1 MSRETASAPLATTSD
16 APRKSK
22 TICVEDPA
30 LTMVEPDTMTP
41 LQFYDRIFSE
51 ASLVP
56 EKRLMLAVL
65 EDAIASFQ
73 RAFIQPSSPSSPSSP
88 GLPTSPN
95 AALESGEHEPEEF
108 DVEAWLE
115 SDDMSWPFSF
125 ASICQ
130 ALDMEPEF
138 LRNGLRN
145 WRTRAQREGM
155 MGQVYRFPFRRVNGR
170 RHSINAKRERK
181 RVRQVS
187 AG

>member
-1 MSRETASAPLATTSD
+1 MSRQVATAVVAPVVE
-16 APRKSK
+16 PRKSK
-22 TICVEDPA
+22 TVCVEDPA

-41 LQFYDRIFSE
+41 LQFYDRIFAE

-73 RAFIQPSSPSSPSSP
+73 RAFIQPRI
-88 GLPTSPN
+88 
-95 AALESGEHEPEEF
+95 ALEEGEDF
-108 DVEAWLE
+108 DVEEWLE

-130 ALDMEPEF
+130 ALDMEPEY
-138 LRNGLRN
+138 LRTGLRD
-145 WRTRAQREGM
+145 WRSRAQREGM
-155 MGQVYRFPFRRVNGR
+155 KGQIYRFPFRRVNGR

-181 RVRQVS
+181 RIRH
-187 AG
+187 AANAN

>member
-1 MSRETASAPLATTSD
+1 MSQQAAAVVAETPAE
-16 APRKSK
+16 PRKSK
-22 TICVEDPA
+22 TVCVEDPA
-30 LTMVEPDTMTP
+30 IKMVEPDTMTP
-41 LQFYDRIFSE
+41 LQFYDRIFAE

-73 RAFIQPSSPSSPSSP
+73 RAFIQPK
-88 GLPTSPN
+88 
-95 AALESGEHEPEEF
+95 AIIEDADDF
-108 DVEAWLE
+108 DVEAWLQ

-130 ALDMEPEF
+130 ALDMEPEY
-138 LRNGLRN
+138 LRNGLAN
-145 WRTRAQREGM
+145 WRSRAQRDGM
-155 MGQVYRFPFRRVNGR
+155 KGQVYRFPFRRVNGR

-181 RVRQVS
+181 RIRHAK

>member
-1 MSRETASAPLATTSD
+1 MIEQAAATSTE
-16 APRKSK
+16 AQPRKSK
-22 TICVEDPA
+22 TVCVEDPA
-30 LTMVEPDTMTP
+30 TRMVEPDTMTP
-41 LQFYDRIFSE
+41 LQFYDRIFAE

-73 RAFIQPSSPSSPSSP
+73 RSFIQPS
-88 GLPTSPN
+88 
-95 AALESGEHEPEEF
+95 AMIDEADDF

-130 ALDMEPEF
+130 ALDMEPEY
-138 LRNGLRN
+138 LRTGLAD
-145 WRTRAQREGM
+145 WRSRAQRDGM
-155 MGQVYRFPFRRVNGR
+155 KGQVYRFPFRRVNGR

-181 RVRQVS
+181 RVRHAKAS
-187 AG
+187 

>member
-1 MSRETASAPLATTSD
+1 MSQQAAVAATATGSE
-16 APRKSK
+16 PRKSK
-22 TICVEDPA
+22 TVCVEDPA
-30 LTMVEPDTMTP
+30 TKMVEPDTMTP
-41 LQFYDRIFSE
+41 LQFYDRIFTE

-73 RAFIQPSSPSSPSSP
+73 RAFFQPKAMIED
-88 GLPTSPN
+88 T
-95 AALESGEHEPEEF
+95 EDF

-115 SDDMSWPFSF
+115 SDDMTWPFSF

-130 ALDMEPEF
+130 ALDMEPDY
-138 LRNGLRN
+138 LRTGLAD
-145 WRTRAQREGM
+145 WRSRAQRDGM
-155 MGQVYRFPFRRVNGR
+155 KGQVYRFPFRRVNGR

-181 RVRQVS
+181 RIRHAT

>member
-1 MSRETASAPLATTSD
+1 MSEQVVGTQPAQE
-16 APRKSK
+16 PRKSR
-22 TICVEDPA
+22 TVCVEDPA

-41 LQFYDRIFSE
+41 LQFYDRIFAE

-73 RAFIQPSSPSSPSSP
+73 RAFIQPKI
-88 GLPTSPN
+88 
-95 AALESGEHEPEEF
+95 EEPVVEEIEDY

-130 ALDMEPEF
+130 ALDMEPEY
-138 LRNGLRN
+138 LRSGLRD
-145 WRTRAQREGM
+145 WRSRAQRDGM
-155 MGQVYRFPFRRVNGR
+155 KGQVYRFPFRRVNGR

-181 RVRQVS
+181 RIRKAS
-187 AG
+187 